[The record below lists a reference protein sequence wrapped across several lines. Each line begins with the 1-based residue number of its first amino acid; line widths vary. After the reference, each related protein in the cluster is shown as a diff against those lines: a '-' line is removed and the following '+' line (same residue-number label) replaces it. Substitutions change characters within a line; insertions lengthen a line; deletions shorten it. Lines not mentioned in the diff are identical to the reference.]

1 MHRRIVIS
9 LLPPLFLACVND
21 ESAATKSVE
30 QTLDALHRFASEAY
44 GESYFS
50 LFTDDAVFLGTDATE
65 RWPIA
70 EFREYALARFNT
82 GVGWTY
88 KPKKRFIYF
97 DSDGNTAWFDEVV
110 MNENY
115 GECRGTGVLEK
126 KRGKWRISH
135 YNLTVPVPNDLLGSL
150 VAVSYTHL
158 RANET

>member
-1 MHRRIVIS
+1 MYRRILIP
-9 LLPPLFLACVND
+9 LLPILFLACRND
-21 ESAATKSVE
+21 KGAATEGVE
-30 QTLDALHRFASEAY
+30 QTLDALHHFASEAN

-97 DSDGNTAWFDEVV
+97 DSDESTAWFDEVV
-110 MNENY
+110 INENY

-126 KRGKWRISH
+126 QGEKWRISH
-135 YNLTVPVPNDLLGSL
+135 YNLTVPVPNDLLGEVVQMIKEQKKSK
-150 VAVSYTHL
+150 
-158 RANET
+158 

>member
-1 MHRRIVIS
+1 MHKRILTP
-9 LLPPLFLACVND
+9 LLPLLFLACEID
-21 ESAATKSVE
+21 EGAATKGVE
-30 QTLDALHRFASEAY
+30 QTLDALHRFASEAD
-44 GESYFS
+44 GARYFS

-135 YNLTVPVPNDLLGSL
+135 YNLTVPVPNDLLGRL
-150 VAVSYTHL
+150 VEIIQEYENV
-158 RANET
+158 E